1 MHLAAKVTLAAA
13 LPFVPPTAG
22 VTQLLAPC
30 PSDASLDTGYW
41 GPVALYEILLR
52 QHGTMPAH
60 YITFVGL
67 PPHPP
72 VAFVDPLTP
81 PNVAIVGLRQRPDI
95 AFIGR
100 PLQPHVA
107 FSRPAARPRPS
118 FDSPANHEE
127 PACARVILRSGIR
140 SALTASGARTTL
152 RGVVRVSAPTAR
164 DDHIARDKNLIH
176 LHFKLHGA
184 WIAPVEWQF
193 CSVKFSYA
201 PRCGG
206 IRRIGVIAVVDYV
219 IIACGGR
226 RDARDSTECCACA
239 ARGERR
245 ANPAPEDNPCT
256 SGLLVIGGTVKRRT
270 GSGRRPALLAD
281 KGGTKAVRP
290 EDKGSVAC

>member
-1 MHLAAKVTLAAA
+1 MKYC
-13 LPFVPPTAG
+13 FVST
-22 VTQLLAPC
+22 APC
-30 PSDASLDTGYW
+30 AHVVFVGL
-41 GPVALYEILLR
+41 ALGRYVVFVGLQPCTDI
-52 QHGTMPAH
+52 P
-60 YITFVGL
+60 FVGL

-107 FSRPAARPRPS
+107 FSRPPARPRSS

-127 PACARVILRSGIR
+127 PACARVILRGRIR

-152 RGVVRVSAPTAR
+152 RGVAHVSAPAAH
-164 DDHIARDKNLIH
+164 DDHIARDKYLIH

-184 WIAPVEWQF
+184 WIAPVEWQL

-206 IRRIGVIAVVDYV
+206 IRRIGVIAVVEYYPILVFGQCLTLYV
-219 IIACGGR
+219 IIVCGGH
-226 RDARDSTECCACA
+226 RDVRDSTECCACA

-245 ANPAPEDNPCT
+245 ANPAPEDNPRT

-281 KGGTKAVRP
+281 KGRTKAVRP